1 MSSPVVGADLF
12 YFFFKHRAIVLG
24 SAAKRVCL
32 SLALILPSTLSIE
45 LSDAENSLNLTP
57 NFCAASSFEP
67 VLLVSRVDRLHLC
80 YIF

>member
-12 YFFFKHRAIVLG
+12 YFFLKHRAIVLG

-32 SLALILPSTLSIE
+32 TLALILSSTLSIE
-45 LSDAENSLNLTP
+45 LSDATPSTYRLLSLLQVP
-57 NFCAASSFEP
+57 LSLQELAP
-67 VLLVSRVDRLHLC
+67 VGDRLNLC